1 MIAAPFQR
9 LYLIVDGQRLDLG
22 LVNVVRAEVFGEPGQ
37 RTFRILIQTAE
48 GRVSLWLEKQQ
59 LVMLGSA
66 LEELLDRIPA
76 DGPELM
82 DLGPHG
88 TFVGELE
95 VKVASLAIGYD
106 QQSHLFRLEAGDFE
120 SVFALAAISLSARR
134 EQFVEMKAQIE
145 EIAMGSRPR
154 CPLCGTPL
162 TGQPHFC
169 PESNGHARVSR
180 PN

>member
-1 MIAAPFQR
+1 VR
-9 LYLIVDGQRLDLG
+9 LYLVVDGQRLDLG
-22 LVNVVRAEVFGEPGQ
+22 LVRAVRAEVFGEPGQ
-37 RTFRILIQTAE
+37 RTFRILIETAE

-59 LVMLGSA
+59 MVTLGSA
-66 LEELLDRIPA
+66 IEELIDRIPP

-82 DLGPHG
+82 DVGPSG
-88 TFVGELE
+88 TFVGELD

-106 QQSHLFRLEAGDFE
+106 HESHLFTLEAGDFE
-120 SVFALAAISLSARR
+120 SAFALVAIRFSAHR
-134 EQFVEMKAQIE
+134 EQFVEMRGQIE
-145 EIAMGSRPR
+145 EIASGSRPR